1 MTILIDNIQIKTHK
15 IKNIPRSK
23 ELNYY
28 AKRNRH
34 KGNIAEVV
42 FWKHVNK
49 KQFYGID
56 FNRQYVIGNYIADFY
71 ARSLCLVIEIDGS
84 SHNEK
89 MYYDS
94 ERDLYMQSLGLKVF
108 RTTDYDVMNN
118 LDIVLKE
125 LKEFIINNY
134 EHIAEENI
142 EDCIPTCQKT
152 PKEKSDS

>member
-1 MTILIDNIQIKTHK
+1 MPILIDNILIKPHK
-15 IKNIPRSK
+15 IKNIPKNK
-23 ELNYY
+23 ELKDY

-56 FNRQYVIGNYIADFY
+56 FNRQYIVGNYIADFY
-71 ARSLCLVIEIDGS
+71 ARSLCLVVEIDGS

-89 MYYDS
+89 MNYDS

-118 LDIVLKE
+118 LDIVLRE
-125 LKEFIINNY
+125 LKEFIITNY
-134 EHIAEENI
+134 EHEAEEYIDNNTSSYP
-142 EDCIPTCQKT
+142 EN
-152 PKEKSDS
+152 PK

>member
-1 MTILIDNIQIKTHK
+1 MPILIDNIQIKTHK
-15 IKNIPRSK
+15 VKNIPQNK

-49 KQFYGID
+49 KQFFGID
-56 FNRQYVIGNYIADFY
+56 FNRQFIIGNYIADFY
-71 ARSLCLVIEIDGS
+71 ARSLCLVVEIDGC

-89 MYYDS
+89 MNYDS

-118 LDIVLKE
+118 LDIALRE
-125 LKEFIINNY
+125 LKEFIIKNY
-134 EHIAEENI
+134 EHEAEESIDNN
-142 EDCIPTCQKT
+142 T
-152 PKEKSDS
+152 PSYPENP